1 MQYLLDTHILIWLTT
16 NDHKLSD
23 ETRKIVD
30 QNNCCISSVS
40 IWEVA
45 LKFSIG
51 KLSLEGGLAE
61 FLKAVND
68 LNFERIEIT
77 DHHLLELNK
86 LVLYPEHKDPF
97 DRLLIAQAKAE
108 RMKIVTNDKEFKK
121 YDLEIIWN

>member
-1 MQYLLDTHILIWLTT
+1 MKYLLDTHILLWLTT
-16 NDHKLSD
+16 DDQKLSN
-23 ETRKIVD
+23 EVRKIVD

-51 KLSLEGGLAE
+51 KLNLDGGLAE
-61 FLKAVND
+61 FLNAVND

-77 DHHLLELNK
+77 DPHLLELSK

-108 RMKIVTNDKEFKK
+108 GMKIVTNDKEFKK